1 MYSMGSDIQICS
13 SPASE
18 TFLSPEISKIFQRHL
33 RLKTNKQIERSAF
46 TKMSVESL
54 VPGSTA
60 FKQAVT
66 AEKREQLYCA
76 MWKGLQC
83 TSRSGGR
90 ALTPLDV
97 CLEP

>member
-1 MYSMGSDIQICS
+1 
-13 SPASE
+13 
-18 TFLSPEISKIFQRHL
+18 
-33 RLKTNKQIERSAF
+33 
-46 TKMSVESL
+46 MSVESL